1 MKYVSTRG
9 GEDEVSFTSVLLNG
23 LAKDGGLYVPKTFPK
38 FSTKDLKRLSH
49 MNYAE
54 LCYQV
59 TKGFISESDIP
70 HKDYKKICYKTYD
83 KNFGTNIINIDK
95 LSENEN
101 ILNLYHGPTLAF
113 KDFALQLL
121 GNIYDY
127 VLKKKRIKLTIL
139 GATSGD
145 TGSAAIYGCSRS
157 KKIKA
162 FILFPH
168 GKVSEAQRK
177 QMTTFKNK
185 NVFCIAIKG
194 DFDDCQKLV
203 KDFFNYEGKQIN
215 LAAVNSINWVRIM
228 GQLVY
233 YFWSYFKVE
242 KNLRRVN
249 YVVPTGNFGNVY
261 AGYISKKMGLPI
273 NKLVVSSNKND
284 ILTRFFETG
293 VMKLKQ
299 TIKTVSPSM
308 DIQVSSNFERLLY
321 DYSKSTELIKNLYRD
336 LGMKGYFS
344 VDTKLLDLMKNS
356 FRYGRLNDKET
367 LTSINKIFKRFRI
380 IIDPH
385 TAVGYSIGKTVLDD
399 SEKRIY
405 LATAH
410 YSKFIDTVKKV
421 INDQVTLPERISS
434 IINKEEKFDLLD
446 NNLKELI
453 QYITEK
459 SCVSRQV

>member
-1 MKYVSTRG
+1 MKYLSTRG
-9 GEDEVSFTSVLLNG
+9 GEDDVSFTSVLLNG
-23 LAKDGGLYVPKTFPK
+23 LAKDGGLYVPKSFPK
-38 FSTKDLKRLSH
+38 FSFKDLKNLSH
-49 MNYAE
+49 MNYSD
-54 LCYQV
+54 LCYEV
-59 TKGFISESDIP
+59 TKSFISESDIP
-70 HKDYKKICYKTYD
+70 HKDYKKICYETYD
-83 KNFGTNIINIDK
+83 NKFSENIINIDK
-95 LSENEN
+95 LSQSEN

-127 VLKKKRIKLTIL
+127 ILKKKKIELTIL

-145 TGSAAIYGCSRS
+145 TGSAAIYGCSKS
-157 KKIKA
+157 KKIKT
-162 FILFPH
+162 FILFPY
-168 GKVSEAQRK
+168 GKVSEIQRR

-185 NVFCIAIKG
+185 NVFCVAIKG

-203 KDFFNYEGKQIN
+203 KDFFNYKEKKIN

-242 KNLRRVN
+242 KNLERIS

-293 VMKLKQ
+293 IMERKE
-299 TIKTVSPSM
+299 TIKTISPSM

-321 DYSKSTELIKNLYRD
+321 DYSKSSGLIKKLYRD
-336 LGMKGYFS
+336 LGVRGHFS
-344 VDTKLLDLMKNS
+344 LDSKLLDLMRVS
-356 FRYGRLNDKET
+356 FSYGRLSDKET
-367 LTSINKIFKRFRI
+367 LISIEKIFKKYRI
-380 IIDPH
+380 ILDPH
-385 TAVGYSIGKTVLDD
+385 TAVGYSIGQAVLDN

-421 INDQVTLPERISS
+421 IDDQVLLPPRILSIMKKKER
-434 IINKEEKFDLLD
+434 FDLLK
-446 NNLKELI
+446 NNLQELME
-453 QYITEK
+453 YVKNK
-459 SCVSRQV
+459 SCSSRQV

>member
-1 MKYVSTRG
+1 
-9 GEDEVSFTSVLLNG
+9 
-23 LAKDGGLYVPKTFPK
+23 
-38 FSTKDLKRLSH
+38 
-49 MNYAE
+49 
-54 LCYQV
+54 
-59 TKGFISESDIP
+59 
-70 HKDYKKICYKTYD
+70 
-83 KNFGTNIINIDK
+83 
-95 LSENEN
+95 
-101 ILNLYHGPTLAF
+101 
-113 KDFALQLL
+113 
-121 GNIYDY
+121 
-127 VLKKKRIKLTIL
+127 
-139 GATSGD
+139 
-145 TGSAAIYGCSRS
+145 
-157 KKIKA
+157 
-162 FILFPH
+162 
-168 GKVSEAQRK
+168 
-177 QMTTFKNK
+177 
-185 NVFCIAIKG
+185 
-194 DFDDCQKLV
+194 
-203 KDFFNYEGKQIN
+203 
-215 LAAVNSINWVRIM
+215 M

-242 KNLRRVN
+242 NNLRRVS

-321 DYSKSTELIKNLYRD
+321 DYSKSTKLIKNLYRD
-336 LGMKGYFS
+336 LNMKGYFS
-344 VDTKLLDLMKNS
+344 VDTKLLDLMRNS

-367 LTSINKIFKRFRI
+367 LSSINKIFKRFRI

-421 INDQVTLPERISS
+421 INDQVTLPKRISS
-434 IINKEEKFDLLD
+434 IINKEEKFDLLE